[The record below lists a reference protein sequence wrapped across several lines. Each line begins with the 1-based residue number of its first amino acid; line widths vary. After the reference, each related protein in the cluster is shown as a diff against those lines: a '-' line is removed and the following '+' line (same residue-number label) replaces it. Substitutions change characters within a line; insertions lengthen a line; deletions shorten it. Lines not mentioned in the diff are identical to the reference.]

1 MGEKLERAGTVICRR
16 GGQFLLVRQRMRWS
30 LPGGML
36 RAGEAPREC
45 AQRELGEETG
55 LTARLLLYLWEFTG
69 FSKRH
74 YVFLAE
80 LEKDAQAQ
88 PLNEI
93 RSCRWFHP
101 SDKPTLLLSVP
112 TRSILG
118 LVSDHGDLLDTRGTM
133 QFSTDEDTDEC
144 KSST

>member
-1 MGEKLERAGTVICRR
+1 MKERATVICRR
-16 GGQFLLVRQRMRWS
+16 SGQFLLVRQRVRWS

-36 RAGEAPREC
+36 RAGETPQEC

-93 RSCRWFHP
+93 RSCRWFDP
-101 SDKPTLLLSVP
+101 ADIPTLLLSVP

-118 LVSDHGDLLDTRGTM
+118 LVPEHSDLIATRATM
-133 QFSTDEDTDEC
+133 QFSTDEETYEC
-144 KSST
+144 QSST